1 MDQTVNLTSP
11 TLVVRIYLFPPP
23 KSDTFSGVACWLR
36 EEVIAEIPFPGSDA
50 IAPRRTIA
58 VPSLRSLRA
67 SIAALFVRA
76 ALFTPPAMRRFAER
90 VFKPR
95 PRIQTKTAKTLRKI
109 KKFPTE
115 FLRKLLKRFF
125 SERKFAA
132 IADSGI
138 KPKSFIISLF

>member
-1 MDQTVNLTSP
+1 M
-11 TLVVRIYLFPPP
+11 
-23 KSDTFSGVACWLR
+23 
-36 EEVIAEIPFPGSDA
+36 PFFGSDA
-50 IAPRRTIA
+50 RERSETLPRVPVYGIRQIAPRRTIA

-67 SIAALFVRA
+67 SIAALFARA
-76 ALFTPPAMRRFAER
+76 ALFALSAMRRFAER

-109 KKFPTE
+109 KKSPTE
-115 FLRKLLKRFF
+115 FLRKLLKRFL